1 MSTEEYESIP
11 AFDMMASVK
20 NLKVVD
26 KAFELPVVTSAYNE
40 IATLTSPITP
50 YVESTVTFITPLVE
64 GGYNTI
70 KGNVIHRIPE
80 GAAESLQSKVNGAVA
95 HLSVAVEKV
104 DTLACGGMEQLLEK
118 VPSLKEETPELIKN
132 SKDSATLYL
141 ADTTSFLASFSV
153 ALVMLKVFDASLDIV
168 ESAIM
173 KSGGSD
179 QNFLPSYVK
188 KIHIMANDLRL
199 EGSKRAG
206 TDKSKQ
212 IEDASVLG
220 AIMEVTGLAY
230 LMGALGLGPSRTVI
244 DGSICN

>member
-1 MSTEEYESIP
+1 MSTVESESIP

-64 GGYNTI
+64 GGFNTI

-132 SKDSATLYL
+132 SK
-141 ADTTSFLASFSV
+141 V
-153 ALVMLKVFDASLDIV
+153 
-168 ESAIM
+168 
-173 KSGGSD
+173 G
-179 QNFLPSYVK
+179 
-188 KIHIMANDLRL
+188 
-199 EGSKRAG
+199 
-206 TDKSKQ
+206 
-212 IEDASVLG
+212 
-220 AIMEVTGLAY
+220 
-230 LMGALGLGPSRTVI
+230 
-244 DGSICN
+244 